1 MSIEAR
7 IRELDARHTRLDTEI
22 DEVKKHPSADSL
34 ELARLKKEK
43 LKLKEE
49 IENLRS
55 MTDEVL
61 AG

>member
-1 MSIEAR
+1 MSIE
-7 IRELDARHTRLDTEI
+7 ARHTRLDTEI